1 MTVLCSRGGNAV
13 AAGSLTLLTIT
24 LAAVLMLPA
33 CRLERATVRGGQLY
47 VTSTPADAT
56 LICDG
61 VNIGQTPATVM
72 NMAAGAHLLILR
84 KGGYREVRKTVEL
97 QSSERQSVDLKLEP
111 LTGLLLILSK
121 PAGADIDM
129 DGVSVGKT
137 PLCLHD
143 AAFGRH
149 RITISA
155 PGHLPRIVTVDVA
168 DQVPQKIEINLMSD
182 SARLMVETAPTGA
195 VVTLDGAVIGKTPQ
209 DLTAI
214 ASGKHTVELVLPGYS
229 PFKKELSV
237 QAGEQH
243 TIKTTLAPLPGKL
256 TVLSTPPGARI
267 YLNDQYKAE
276 TPFSADVPAGQY
288 AIRAEARGFDAQTRT
303 NAVAIGTE
311 SVLEFNL
318 VKSSGAILI
327 STEPPGID
335 VYMDGELRGTTR
347 GRHAISE
354 QLAVDFVPRGKRML
368 QFTRPGYFNITR
380 MVDIQPKQ
388 TVILHERL
396 NLRPVPFVP
405 SVIIRTGPNAEDIFR
420 GIVRERFGNG
430 NIKLEIEPGIFKTFT
445 QAEIISIESLTNAVA
460 P

>member
-1 MTVLCSRGGNAV
+1 M
-13 AAGSLTLLTIT
+13 TLLTVA
-24 LAAVLMLPA
+24 LAIALMLPA
-33 CRLERATVRGGQLY
+33 CRLERDTLRGGQLY

-61 VNIGQTPATVM
+61 INIGQTPATVM
-72 NMAAGAHLLILR
+72 NVTAGEHLLILR
-84 KGGYREVRKTVEL
+84 KSGYREARKTART
-97 QSSERQSVDLKLEP
+97 QPSERQSVDLKLEP

-121 PAGADIDM
+121 PSGADIDM
-129 DGVSVGKT
+129 DSVSAGKT

-155 PGHLPRIVTVDVA
+155 PGHLARIITIDIA

-209 DLTAI
+209 DLSAI
-214 ASGKHTVELVLPGYS
+214 ASGKHMIELVLPGYS
-229 PFKKELSV
+229 PFKKELNV

-276 TPFSADVPAGQY
+276 TPFSANVPAGQY
-288 AIRAEARGFDAQTRT
+288 TIRAESRGFDAQTRT

-318 VKSSGAILI
+318 VKSSGTILI

-335 VYMDGELRGTTR
+335 VYMDGELRGATR
-347 GRHAISE
+347 GQQSISE

-380 MVDIQPKQ
+380 TVDIQPKQ

-405 SVIIRTGPNAEDIFR
+405 SVIIRTGKNAEDTFR
-420 GIVRERFGNG
+420 GIVRERFENG
-430 NIKLEIEPGIFKTFT
+430 NLKLEIEPGIFKTFT
-445 QAEIISIESLTNAVA
+445 PAEIIAIESITNAVT